1 MRAKPLEPEQVAA
14 FRHAREEAGMW
25 PVVVHVNYLVNV
37 ATPKE
42 ELYDLS
48 CDVLG
53 DELARAQ
60 AIGADIVVM
69 HPGHHLGT
77 GIDEAITRVAAAIDR
92 AYEQSDSQV
101 TLCIENM
108 AGAGTEVG
116 RTFAE
121 LKQIIDSCRHG
132 DLLGVCFDTC
142 HAFAAGYDVATPEG
156 LDATL
161 DEISSTVGLQ
171 RVKMVHANDAM
182 GTLGSGKDRHH
193 NIGKGNIGL
202 RGFTEILSRPAMA
215 RLPFILE
222 TPVNSPEDQ
231 ERDLAAI
238 RSCVP

>member
-92 AYEQSDSQV
+92 A
-101 TLCIENM
+101 
-108 AGAGTEVG
+108 
-116 RTFAE
+116 
-121 LKQIIDSCRHG
+121 
-132 DLLGVCFDTC
+132 
-142 HAFAAGYDVATPEG
+142 
-156 LDATL
+156 
-161 DEISSTVGLQ
+161 
-171 RVKMVHANDAM
+171 
-182 GTLGSGKDRHH
+182 
-193 NIGKGNIGL
+193 
-202 RGFTEILSRPAMA
+202 
-215 RLPFILE
+215 
-222 TPVNSPEDQ
+222 
-231 ERDLAAI
+231 
-238 RSCVP
+238 